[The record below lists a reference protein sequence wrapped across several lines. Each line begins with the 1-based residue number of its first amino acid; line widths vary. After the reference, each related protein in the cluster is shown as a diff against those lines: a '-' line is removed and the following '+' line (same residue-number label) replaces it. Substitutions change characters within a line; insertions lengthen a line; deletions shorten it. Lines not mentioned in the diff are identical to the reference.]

1 MLMCISIV
9 LNTINTDSQT
19 TQYHIEMEITSII
32 HYYHI
37 LPNCRVW
44 GSNLNKIN
52 PLSRSL
58 FPNSSYVIV
67 GSLPLIIFIPMI
79 FTVIQY
85 FSLFEGWIT
94 SYITNG
100 LFKNINGDSHTYS
113 TFVSTQKFM
122 KFYIGITSYS
132 SLCS

>member
-1 MLMCISIV
+1 MGVLMWTRALCLCALSGISIV
-9 LNTINTDSQT
+9 LNTINNDSQT

-32 HYYHI
+32 HHYHI
-37 LPNCRVW
+37 LPNCRIS

-52 PLSRSL
+52 PLSQSL

-79 FTVIQY
+79 FTVVQY

-94 SYITNG
+94 SYITNS
-100 LFKNINGDSHTYS
+100 LFENINP
-113 TFVSTQKFM
+113 
-122 KFYIGITSYS
+122 
-132 SLCS
+132 